1 MRVTSGYESW
11 IDRQIREAQERGE
24 FDNLPGSGKPLPDR
38 GELYDENWWL
48 KELVRREN
56 LTGLAPTS
64 LRLRKEAE
72 ELMQTLATKSTESS
86 VRGTVTDLNERI
98 ERARRMPVDGPP
110 VVLMPFDVDE
120 VVQAWRRQR
129 TQHRERDGDRGKD

>member
-1 MRVTSGYESW
+1 MGDAVTSWYESR

-38 GELYDENWWL
+38 GELYDENWWV

-56 LTGLAPTS
+56 LTGLAPAS

-72 ELMQTLATKSTESS
+72 ELMATLAPKSSESS
-86 VRGTVTDLNERI
+86 VRAIVMDLNERI
-98 ERARRMPVDGPP
+98 ERARRGLVDGPP
-110 VVLMPFDVDE
+110 VILATFDVDE
-120 VVQAWRRQR
+120 VVEAWRQQR
-129 TQHRERDGDRGKD
+129 SRPGGPPTPS